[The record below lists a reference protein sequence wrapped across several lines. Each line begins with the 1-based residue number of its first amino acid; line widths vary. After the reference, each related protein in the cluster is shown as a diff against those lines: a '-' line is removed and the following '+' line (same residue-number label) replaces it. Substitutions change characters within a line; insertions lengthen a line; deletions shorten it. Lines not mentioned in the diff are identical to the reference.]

1 MPFPWLKKTRGK
13 IFILPIL
20 KLSSL
25 FPHAFAWW
33 FNCYSDKEQCGARGT
48 LPSIPLQLAGMSS
61 PTLVQMQGTSSMG
74 LEIRPQHLS
83 SDLSCVIWGSEVF
96 ASVNLSVT
104 YSWQNTVAQCAG
116 LANKTGGVF
125 DVALLNPTH
134 LLKVEKE
141 FITTLQMRTAYIA
154 SPTLS
159 VNAVWN
165 GQTND
170 GWLNSNKT
178 NLVMIFPRILP
189 SLVDHIMMWGRDV
202 KLKVF
207 WVLNH
212 SMFIDKM
219 KYPNPFLFL
228 SVFLANILRHSLQPV
243 YPQLILPRISK
254 ESPLLSKVCSTV
266 NGWCTLISQ
275 IWIITD
281 LGQQL

>member
-33 FNCYSDKEQCGARGT
+33 FNCYSDKERCGARGT

-83 SDLSCVIWGSEVF
+83 SDLSCVILGSEVF
-96 ASVNLSVT
+96 ASVNSSVS
-104 YSWQNTVAQCAG
+104 YSWQNTVAPCAG
-116 LANKTGGVF
+116 LANKTGEVF

-134 LLKVEKE
+134 LLKMEKE

-159 VNAVWN
+159 VDAVWN

-170 GWLNSNKT
+170 GWLN
-178 NLVMIFPRILP
+178 
-189 SLVDHIMMWGRDV
+189 
-202 KLKVF
+202 
-207 WVLNH
+207 
-212 SMFIDKM
+212 
-219 KYPNPFLFL
+219 
-228 SVFLANILRHSLQPV
+228 
-243 YPQLILPRISK
+243 
-254 ESPLLSKVCSTV
+254 
-266 NGWCTLISQ
+266 
-275 IWIITD
+275 
-281 LGQQL
+281 